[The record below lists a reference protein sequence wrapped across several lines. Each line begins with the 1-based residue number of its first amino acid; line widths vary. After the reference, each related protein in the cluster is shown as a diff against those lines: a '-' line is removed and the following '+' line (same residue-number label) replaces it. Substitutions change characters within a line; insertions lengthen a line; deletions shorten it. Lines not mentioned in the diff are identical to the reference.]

1 MVISDWADLLRNV
14 PSNLRMEFVQTLEE
28 KAVKQ

>member
-1 MVISDWADLLRNV
+1 MVLAGTSMWKCAN
-14 PSNLRMEFVQTLEE
+14 SRMACAQTLEE